1 MQLDIDTPD
10 LEKQES
16 TQQLQQIQRFQ
27 ELLQYLTE
35 AIRDGLDDDKL
46 FTIITQKLVDLLQL
60 NCCQIEFYNPCI
72 TATIITYEYSSILPI
87 YQGLTR
93 EIADFTQIYQ
103 SLLQK
108 QIWQSLEIVPTYNSI
123 LELVSQLACPIF
135 NHQEIFGNIWI
146 IKVSETQ
153 FTPLEISFIQQ
164 IANKCAIVIRQS
176 QLLAKTKSYIKE
188 IENQKRQ
195 KYQFIKQISQELRTP
210 ITNINLAIQ
219 TLESLITPAN
229 NLNAEIVN
237 HLLQILYNECE
248 RENKLLEDILTLAYF
263 KINPQPPT
271 FMTINLLNW
280 LPPIIQPFRDVTNCQ
295 QQYLYLDIPAEIPAL
310 STDIQD
316 LEQIITLILNQA
328 CQCTPQNQS
337 ITVTAHLNA
346 EMIELK
352 VNMSGVEIPESE
364 LSQVFEPFYCI
375 PKHSPWQ
382 AQNTGLELTLIKT
395 MVQRLNGLINVTS
408 TNNQTALIM
417 KFPF

>member
-108 QIWQSLEIVPTYNSI
+108 QIWQSLEIVPTYNPI

-146 IKVSETQ
+146 IKASETP

-188 IENQKRQ
+188 IENQERQ

-210 ITNINLAIQ
+210 
-219 TLESLITPAN
+219 TL
-229 NLNAEIVN
+229 
-237 HLLQILYNECE
+237 
-248 RENKLLEDILTLAYF
+248 
-263 KINPQPPT
+263 
-271 FMTINLLNW
+271 
-280 LPPIIQPFRDVTNCQ
+280 
-295 QQYLYLDIPAEIPAL
+295 
-310 STDIQD
+310 
-316 LEQIITLILNQA
+316 
-328 CQCTPQNQS
+328 
-337 ITVTAHLNA
+337 
-346 EMIELK
+346 
-352 VNMSGVEIPESE
+352 
-364 LSQVFEPFYCI
+364 CI
-375 PKHSPWQ
+375 GP
-382 AQNTGLELTLIKT
+382 
-395 MVQRLNGLINVTS
+395 R
-408 TNNQTALIM
+408 
-417 KFPF
+417 